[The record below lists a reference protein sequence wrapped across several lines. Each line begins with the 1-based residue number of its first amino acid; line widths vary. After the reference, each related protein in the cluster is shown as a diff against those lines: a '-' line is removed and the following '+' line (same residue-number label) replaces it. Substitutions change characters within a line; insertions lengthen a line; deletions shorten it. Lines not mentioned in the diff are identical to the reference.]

1 MSHSEIIVRPP
12 RQFLTGPLITN
23 LSRRSASAPPA
34 ILPDALLIEQV
45 SVTYASGLKAL
56 DACSIRVMRGE
67 TVALLGSS
75 GAGKSTLLRC
85 VNGLVRASSGS
96 IVVPGLPPPHLGRG
110 LQRLRRHTAMV
121 FQQHHLI
128 GRQSVLANVLL
139 GSVGARSSWAS
150 LLPFSQRERRQAL
163 GCLDRVG
170 LLDKARV
177 RADQLSGGQQQRVG
191 IARAL
196 MQQPGLLLADE
207 PVASLDPVTAESV
220 LGLLRGICMA
230 DGLTAVVSLHQLD
243 LAKRFA
249 DRIVGLAAGRV
260 VVDCPASEFSAG
272 DAALIYGSAAPAESI
287 QSSIALEPESCL
299 PVAAFV

>member
-1 MSHSEIIVRPP
+1 MSQWVITVQGLH
-12 RQFLTGPLITN
+12 QLCTAALISN
-23 LSRRSASAPPA
+23 LPSPTSPASPTVS
-34 ILPDALLIEQV
+34 PDALLIEQV

-56 DACSIRVMRGE
+56 DSCSVRVTRGE

-139 GSVGARSSWAS
+139 GSVGARSAWAS

-163 GCLDRVG
+163 ECLDRVG

-196 MQQPGLLLADE
+196 MQRPGLLLADE

-220 LGLLRGICMA
+220 LGLLRGICVA

-260 VVDCPASEFSAG
+260 VVDCPAGEFSAG
-272 DAALIYGSAAPAESI
+272 DAALIYGSAALAEPI
-287 QSSIALEPESCL
+287 QTFTALEPEPCL